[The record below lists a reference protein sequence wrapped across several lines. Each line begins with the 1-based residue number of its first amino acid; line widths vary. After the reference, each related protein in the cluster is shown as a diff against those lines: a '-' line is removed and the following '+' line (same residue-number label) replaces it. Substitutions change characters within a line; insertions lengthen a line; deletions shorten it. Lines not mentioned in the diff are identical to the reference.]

1 VSALAPA
8 VWPAEDVGRE
18 RLLHVD
24 PERGS
29 LADRR
34 VADLAA
40 LLRRGDLLVLNDAA
54 TLPGSL
60 RGFSARGPLELRLAG
75 SPSDASLP
83 LWPAV
88 LFGPGSWR
96 ERTEDR
102 RPPPRLEAGARIGI
116 EAGSGPERGL
126 SAEVVSVS
134 GISPRLVELRFDRA
148 GAALWSALY
157 RLGRPVQYSYLRD
170 ALPLRHVQTAFA
182 GRPLAA
188 EMPSAGRPLR
198 VPLLRELRGR
208 GVAIAA
214 VTHAA
219 GLSATGDPAL
229 DAALPLPELS
239 LVPDATAAAVAH
251 TGERGGRVVAV
262 GTTVVR
268 ALEAAFADGQ
278 VRAGARRTELR
289 IGAGYEPRAVSGL
302 LTGLHAP
309 GESHFE
315 LLAAFAPRSL
325 LEAAH
330 AHAAIAGYLG
340 HEFGDSCLILAQR
353 AASSSS

>member
-1 VSALAPA
+1 VSALAAA
-8 VWPAEDVGRE
+8 VWPAEEHGRE

-24 PERGS
+24 PSRGAF
-29 LADRR
+29 ADLR
-34 VADLAA
+34 VADLAT
-40 LLRRGDLLVLNDAA
+40 LLGRGDLLVLNDAA

-60 RGFSARGPLELRLAG
+60 RGFSTRGPLELRLAG
-75 SPSDASLP
+75 PPSDPSEE

-102 RPPPRLEAGARIGI
+102 RPPPRFEAGDRIRI
-116 EAGSGPERGL
+116 EAGSGLERAL
-126 SAEVVSVS
+126 SVEVVSVS
-134 GISPRLVELRFDRA
+134 AISPRLVDLRFDRA

-157 RLGRPVQYSYLRD
+157 RLGRPVQYSHLRD
-170 ALPLRHVQTAFA
+170 ALALWHVQTAYA

-198 VPLLRELRGR
+198 VPLLRELRRR
-208 GVAIAA
+208 GVAIATVA
-214 VTHAA
+214 HAA

-239 LVPDATAAAVAH
+239 LVPEATAAAVARAS
-251 TGERGGRVVAV
+251 ELGGRVVAV

-268 ALEAAFADGQ
+268 ALEGAFEDGR

-289 IGAGYEPRAVSGL
+289 IAAGFEPRVVSGL
-302 LTGLHAP
+302 LTGLHQP
-309 GESHFE
+309 GASHFE
-315 LLAAFAPRSL
+315 LPAAFAPRAL
-325 LEAAH
+325 LVPSV
-330 AHAAIAGYLG
+330 AHAAVAGYLG

-353 AASSSS
+353 PASSSS

>member
-1 VSALAPA
+1 MSALAPA
-8 VWPAEDVGRE
+8 SWPAEEHGRE

-24 PERGS
+24 PSRGS
-29 LADRR
+29 IEDRR
-34 VADLAA
+34 VADLTA
-40 LLRRGDLLVLNDAA
+40 LLCRGDLLVLNDAA
-54 TLPGSL
+54 TLPGSIV
-60 RGFSARGPLELRLAG
+60 GFSTRGPLELRLAG
-75 SPSDASLP
+75 PPSDERSR

-102 RPPPRLEAGARIGI
+102 RPPPRLSAGDVVRIEAGA
-116 EAGSGPERGL
+116 GPDRGL
-126 SAEVVSVS
+126 SAEVATVSA
-134 GISPRLVELRFDRA
+134 ISPRLVELRFDRA
-148 GAALWSALY
+148 GAALWRALY
-157 RLGRPVQYSYLRD
+157 RLGRPVQYSYLR
-170 ALPLRHVQTAFA
+170 APLPLWHVQTAFA

-198 VPLLRELRGR
+198 VSLLRQLRQQ
-208 GVAIAA
+208 GVTIAT

-239 LVPDATAAAVAH
+239 LVPEATAADVARTQAV
-251 TGERGGRVVAV
+251 GGRVVAV

-268 ALEAAFADGQ
+268 ALEGAALQGR
-278 VRAGARRTELR
+278 VRAGARRTGLR
-289 IGAGYEPRAVSGL
+289 IGPGHTPRVVSGL
-302 LTGLHAP
+302 LTGLHEP

-315 LLAAFAPRSL
+315 LVAAFAPRGL
-325 LEAAH
+325 LEAAL
-330 AHAAIAGYLG
+330 AHAAAAGYAG

>member
-1 VSALAPA
+1 VSALLAA
-8 VWPAEDVGRE
+8 AWPAEEHGRE

-24 PERGS
+24 PARGS
-29 LADRR
+29 FADCR
-34 VADLAA
+34 VADLAR
-40 LLRRGDLLVLNDAA
+40 LLGRGDLLVLNDAA

-60 RGFSARGPLELRLAG
+60 MGFSTRGPLELRLAG
-75 SPSDASLP
+75 PPSDASEA

-102 RPPPRLEAGARIGI
+102 RPPPRLEAGDRIQI

-134 GISPRLVELRFDRA
+134 GVSPRLVEIRFDRA
-148 GAALWSALY
+148 FAALWSALY

-170 ALPLRHVQTAFA
+170 ALPLWHVQTAYA

-198 VPLLRELRGR
+198 VPLLRELRRR
-208 GVAIAA
+208 GVAIAT

-219 GLSATGDPAL
+219 GLSSTGDPAL

-239 LVPDATAAAVAH
+239 VVPEATAVSVARARD
-251 TGERGGRVVAV
+251 ERGRVVAV

-268 ALEAAFADGQ
+268 ALEGGFEDGR
-278 VRAGARRTELR
+278 VRAGARRTDLR
-289 IGAGYEPRAVSGL
+289 IGPGFKPRVVSGL
-302 LTGLHAP
+302 LTGLHQP

-315 LLAAFAPRSL
+315 LVAAFAPRAL
-325 LEAAH
+325 LEASVAH
-330 AHAAIAGYLG
+330 ASAAGYLG